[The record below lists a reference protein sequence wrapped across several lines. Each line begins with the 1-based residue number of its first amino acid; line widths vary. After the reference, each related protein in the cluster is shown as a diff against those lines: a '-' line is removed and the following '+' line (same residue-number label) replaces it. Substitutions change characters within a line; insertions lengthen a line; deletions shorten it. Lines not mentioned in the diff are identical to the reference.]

1 MPYTNLLIQSFL
13 QFTSSSGVVGNGR
26 AERRRRWCN
35 WEGVI
40 FSAGAED
47 GEDGRRLRTDQVGF
61 SRIEAAV
68 ECVMLRRRA
77 TRQDVQI
84 VMAQKQLQSA
94 GGGFSFFGGRE
105 EKYQEAAD
113 LFTQAAN
120 AFKMQQQNLEAGKAF
135 EQAAQVQ
142 TDKLKEPDDAA
153 NTLVDAF
160 KAYRK
165 DDPQAAA
172 RCLNIAVDRYCA
184 KGNFRRAASHKENLG
199 ELYEVELGD
208 AKSAIECYELAATWY
223 EGDNAAALA
232 NKLWLKVADV
242 AAIEGDY
249 YKAIEKYE
257 RVAEQSINN
266 NLMKYSVKDYLLKAG
281 ICHLASGD
289 LVAAQRALE
298 KYRDMDPSFGAQREH
313 QLLTDLCEA
322 IEAKSQ
328 EQFTD
333 RLYQFDQISKLDKW
347 KTTILVRVKNQIEE
361 EEDEEFA

>member
-1 MPYTNLLIQSFL
+1 
-13 QFTSSSGVVGNGR
+13 
-26 AERRRRWCN
+26 
-35 WEGVI
+35 
-40 FSAGAED
+40 
-47 GEDGRRLRTDQVGF
+47 
-61 SRIEAAV
+61 
-68 ECVMLRRRA
+68 
-77 TRQDVQI
+77 
-84 VMAQKQLQSA
+84 
-94 GGGFSFFGGRE
+94 
-105 EKYQEAAD
+105 
-113 LFTQAAN
+113 
-120 AFKMQQQNLEAGKAF
+120 MQQQNLEAGKAF

-199 ELYEVELGD
+199 ELYEVDLGD
-208 AKSAIECYELAATWY
+208 AKSAIESYELAATWY

-242 AAIEGDY
+242 AALEGDY

-257 RVAEQSINN
+257 KVAEQSINN

-313 QLLTDLCEA
+313 QLLCDLCEA

-328 EQFTD
+328 DQFTD

-361 EEDEEFA
+361 ADDEFA